1 MALWALTNHWCFIG
15 ATPSI
20 NPSVFLLQLWYYGLL
35 KINGALLEQHQLL
48 ILVSFLN
55 YAIMIMKL
63 WTLTYRWCLIGA
75 TPSIDPSVLLLH
87 LWTYGL
93 LQINGALLKQHQ

>member
-1 MALWALTNHWCFIG
+1 MALWALTNRWCFIG

-20 NPSVFLLQLWYYGLL
+20 NPSVLLLQLWKYGLL
-35 KINGALLEQHQLL
+35 QINGALLEQRQLL

-55 YAIMIMKL
+55 YVIMIIEL

-75 TPSIDPSVLLLH
+75 TPSKNFLDIPPMH
-87 LWTYGL
+87 THY
-93 LQINGALLKQHQ
+93 KKFYPPP